1 MPANSATGAG
11 GVEIYWALSPSNAH
25 LFMPPPH
32 KDGHEMH
39 PKQRKKKMLAAIVNT
54 EEQREVN
61 QRQVKLLRGATQHEN
76 ISRRWKAATRF
87 PILEAKSVGLP
98 GRKRRFVNEAYFFF
112 AAAISSE
119 LEQRFVSAA
128 AITERIDGLHARND
142 KLKKEKSP
150 MRSGATPTSNN
161 DEFPSN
167 SDTTR
172 AQSRAASTT
181 PLRDN
186 SDDDLDA
193 TRSGSTRHGPI
204 SERRLGISVLKLPF
218 RRHFATPWRKMDSKC
233 DEIGMRWDSVSRFCS
248 VCDHRASLV
257 AHGVRCSLPPARCW
271 FRFSSRR
278 VQFPAVLSLGFLWGL
293 SSCALG
299 LVSSRRTSTCPRHF
313 SDPACTQ

>member
-1 MPANSATGAG
+1 MPAKSATGAG

-54 EEQREVN
+54 EEQQEVN

-87 PILEAKSVGLP
+87 PALEAKAVGLP
-98 GRKRRFVNEAYFFF
+98 ERKRRFVNEAYFFF

-233 DEIGMRWDSVSRFCS
+233 DEIGMRWDSAVP
-248 VCDHRASLV
+248 VL
-257 AHGVRCSLPPARCW
+257 
-271 FRFSSRR
+271 FR
-278 VQFPAVLSLGFLWGL
+278 L
-293 SSCALG
+293 
-299 LVSSRRTSTCPRHF
+299 
-313 SDPACTQ
+313 